1 MNMVTARY
9 ASASV
14 HCVLCLISLLLSGQS
29 TLQPAN
35 LCCTVS
41 FDDFRISVPSTSL
54 LLLEMHA
61 CPDEPSGLPV
71 C

>member
-1 MNMVTARY
+1 MVTARY
-9 ASASV
+9 ARASV
-14 HCVLCLISLLLSGQS
+14 HNVLCLISLLLSGQS

-41 FDDFRISVPSTSL
+41 FDDVRISIPSTSL

-61 CPDEPSGLPV
+61 CLDEPSNLPV